1 MDPEQLEMV
10 LFVEGVAGLRMRI
23 HRGSKHTMP
32 LLAHVLTRP
41 MHSKRPTAFRQHEP
55 TIHRPRVWGCTH
67 ARPLHGMRVYT
78 CLPPPRHA
86 RVHMLAPSTAWGCTH
101 TCPLHGMRVY
111 TCLPPPRHAGHTRFV
126 YLTHT
131 NHMCHDSSQGTIHML
146 RAALLAS
153 VDSATCKG
161 YSVHTFNTVQL
172 VWHNKRK
179 APPLLASVTSTMLAR
194 SPRLWTSSLR
204 RICFIYLIA

>member
-67 ARPLHGMRVYT
+67 AR
-78 CLPPPRHA
+78 
-86 RVHMLAPSTAWGCTH
+86 
-101 TCPLHGMRVY
+101 PLHGMRVY